1 MAKTKH
7 ILVTMSAVE
16 KKFMRKYQE
25 DCLNKENIPKR
36 NWKELKTDALVRFR
50 RVMEIKYAS
59 LANENISKY
68 VKQYCPSFLEEV
80 VKLLKEEK

>member
-1 MAKTKH
+1 MAKSKH

-16 KKFMRKYQE
+16 KKFMKKYQE

-36 NWKELKTDALVRFR
+36 DWKELKTDALIRFR

-59 LANENISKY
+59 LANENITRY
-68 VKQYCPSFLEEV
+68 VKQYCPTFLEEV
-80 VKLLKEEK
+80 TKLLGEK